1 MKISCPACSAKYS
14 IADDKVQDRLAKIR
28 CRKCGATIVIDGKSM
43 PPNVYTAAG
52 EAADSADQSEGS
64 GTEYSVDFGE
74 GDQRTMSA
82 REIVAAYNSG
92 RITGETYVWADG
104 FSDWKPLSDV
114 PELVGALNAAT
125 NVAAP
130 SPWDAKPAPSVPRTA
145 ARTAVRSTA
154 GRSATADLFGGI
166 DTAGSEDEVA
176 TSAPD
181 QAAPGR
187 GRSLL
192 GSSPTASAGA
202 SSGGRNE
209 SSVLFSLSALTS
221 AAQNTRPS
229 TRPAAPTASTNDDSG
244 LIDLK
249 ALTAAAMKSDVGSGT
264 SGGAVQAMP
273 ALGAMPPL
281 GVTSPL
287 GLGSPLGNPSA
298 ASTDYG
304 PGQQKGKAPLFIGG
318 GLAVGMIAI
327 AAAIALRPAPLPPP
341 PPAPAVVAAPPPAP
355 TVAPAPEVVA
365 KPPSTATGEEEAA
378 PSGSAK
384 PANRTTRAV
393 RRPSGTAATK
403 KPTSG
408 SGDAPAAAPKA
419 APPPSRSKCGCSPS
433 DLTCNMRCAAKGG

>member
-114 PELVGALNAAT
+114 PELVEALNAAT

-166 DTAGSEDEVA
+166 HTAGSEDEVA
-176 TSAPD
+176 TSAPE
-181 QAAPGR
+181 QPPGA

-192 GSSPTASAGA
+192 GSSPTASAG
-202 SSGGRNE
+202 SNSGGRNE

-229 TRPAAPTASTNDDSG
+229 TRPAAPASTNDDSG

-249 ALTAAAMKSDVGSGT
+249 ALTAAAMKSDASSGA
-264 SGGAVQAMP
+264 SGVAVQAMP
-273 ALGAMPPL
+273 TLGAMPPL

-298 ASTDYG
+298 TSTDYG
-304 PGQQKGKAPLFIGG
+304 TGQQKSKAPLFIGG
-318 GLAVGMIAI
+318 GLAVGLIAI

-341 PPAPAVVAAPPPAP
+341 PAAPAVVAAPPAAP
-355 TVAPAPEVVA
+355 TVAPTPEVVA
-365 KPPSTATGEEEAA
+365 KPPTTATGEEEAA
-378 PSGSAK
+378 PSASAK
-384 PANRTTRAV
+384 PATRTPRAV
-393 RRPSGTAATK
+393 RRTSGPATAK

-408 SGDAPAAAPKA
+408 AGDTPAAAPKA
-419 APPPSRSKCGCSPS
+419 APAPARSKCGCSPS